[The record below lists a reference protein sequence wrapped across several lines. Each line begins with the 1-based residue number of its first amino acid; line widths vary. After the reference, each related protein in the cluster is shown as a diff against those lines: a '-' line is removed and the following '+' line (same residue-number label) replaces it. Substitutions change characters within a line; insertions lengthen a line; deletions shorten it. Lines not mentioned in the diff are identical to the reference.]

1 MKKIA
6 IIGAGIAGIATA
18 YQLLKK
24 NHNVTIFDARS
35 SAAMEGSYANGA
47 QLSVSN
53 AETWNTPGNL
63 VNGLKWMFKKD
74 APLLLNPTPSL
85 QKYKWLIGFFL
96 STINGEHRNNTL
108 KTIELAKKAREIYF
122 QIADEENIEFDLLKK
137 GILRFYDSKK
147 SFKEDANKASWM
159 QQDGLEW
166 DVISSDE
173 VFSLEPALANNPKL
187 NIVGGIYTKSD
198 ASGDIHKFCV
208 NLQKVLVEKYFA
220 NIELN
225 TLVTNI
231 SKSND
236 KIIVTIKNDDNEND
250 MSFDNVVVCAGVNT
264 QTFADNLGDS
274 MNIYPVKGY
283 SVTIDLKDEQ
293 SKKYAPIIS
302 LIDQPLKIVSSRL
315 GNKLR
320 IAGTAEISG
329 YDPKVNIERIQP
341 LLAWVNNYFPNI
353 KIEDY
358 SSWGG
363 FRPMSSNMM
372 PVLSESKVKG
382 VFYHSGHGHLGWTLS
397 AATAEIIADKI

>member
-1 MKKIA
+1 MSCLMIPNLYESLEP
-6 IIGAGIAGIATA
+6 IR
-18 YQLLKK
+18 LLSS
-24 NHNVTIFDARS
+24 VLIFKVV
-35 SAAMEGSYANGA
+35 A
-47 QLSVSN
+47 QLSNSY
-53 AETWNTPGNL
+53 P
-63 VNGLKWMFKKD
+63 K
-74 APLLLNPTPSL
+74 
-85 QKYKWLIGFFL
+85 
-96 STINGEHRNNTL
+96 
-108 KTIELAKKAREIYF
+108 
-122 QIADEENIEFDLLKK
+122 
-137 GILRFYDSKK
+137 
-147 SFKEDANKASWM
+147 
-159 QQDGLEW
+159 
-166 DVISSDE
+166 
-173 VFSLEPALANNPKL
+173 LANNPKL

-274 MNIYPVKGY
+274 MNIYTVKGY

-293 SKKYAPIIS
+293 SKRYAPIIS

-329 YDPKVNIERIQP
+329 YDPKVNIC
-341 LLAWVNNYFPNI
+341 LLYTS
-353 KIEDY
+353 D
-358 SSWGG
+358 
-363 FRPMSSNMM
+363 
-372 PVLSESKVKG
+372 
-382 VFYHSGHGHLGWTLS
+382 
-397 AATAEIIADKI
+397 AADE